1 MMTADLAEKTGV
13 WAVVPLKSLRGAK
26 KRLAEVLGEEERE
39 AFVTAMARAVLT
51 ALSKTSGIDGIM
63 VVSNATEVAEIAL
76 EYGARVVPE
85 GEQRGLSEAI
95 ASAARLLDADRVGAM
110 MVVHGDIPL
119 ATPTDFELLLASAGP
134 APSVTIVP
142 CRNEDGSNVM
152 LCTPPDVIPFRYGPG
167 SCGAHQ
173 QAAREA
179 GISATIMRLPGLVLD
194 IDTPED
200 LACLLQHYEKG
211 EAGSATA
218 RFLSGLD
225 LKSRLSF

>member
-1 MMTADLAEKTGV
+1 MVADLAEKTGV
-13 WAVVPLKSLRGAK
+13 WAVVPLKSLRGSK
-26 KRLAEVLGEEERE
+26 KRLADVLDEDERE

-51 ALSKTSGIDGIM
+51 ALSETSGIDGIM

-85 GEQRGLSEAI
+85 GEQQGLSGAI
-95 ASAARLLDADRVGAM
+95 TSAAEVLRADHVAKM

-119 ATPTDFELLLASAGP
+119 ATPADFDLLLERAGS

-142 CRNEDGSNVM
+142 CRIEDGTNVM
-152 LCTPPDVIPFRYGPG
+152 ICTPPDVIPFHYGPG

-173 QAAREA
+173 RAARAA
-179 GISATIMRLPGLVLD
+179 GVDAKIMRLPGLALD

-200 LACLLQHYEKG
+200 LAALLELRNSGKIGTDTEH
-211 EAGSATA
+211 
-218 RFLSGLD
+218 FLSASGLGED
-225 LKSRLSF
+225 L